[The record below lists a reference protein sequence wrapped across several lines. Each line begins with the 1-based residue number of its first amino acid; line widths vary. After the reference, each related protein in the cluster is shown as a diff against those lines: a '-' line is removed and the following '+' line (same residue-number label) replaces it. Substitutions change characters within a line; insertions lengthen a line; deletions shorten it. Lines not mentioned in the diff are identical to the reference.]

1 MTRQS
6 ALAAARELFIQA
18 YGPTLFEKTYRLA
31 DRLLD
36 NETVSRINTK
46 VEKQIQRA
54 ISEVYASISDG
65 TATRVVDI
73 LQPAIG
79 DEIADRMSGEF
90 HELIGEELGTL
101 SSGERAR
108 LYDCAIAV
116 VLAVF
121 IEKTASSTEDEQ

>member
-1 MTRQS
+1 MARQS

-18 YGPTLFEKTYRLA
+18 YGPKLFEKTYRLA
-31 DRLLD
+31 DRLL
-36 NETVSRINTK
+36 NSETVDRINTK
-46 VEKQIQRA
+46 LDKKIHLA
-54 ISEVYASISDG
+54 ISEVYASISEG
-65 TATRVVDI
+65 TATRLVDI

-79 DEIADRMSGEF
+79 DEIAERMSGEF
-90 HELIGEELGTL
+90 HVLIGEELGTL

-121 IEKTASSTEDEQ
+121 VEKAASSAEDEE